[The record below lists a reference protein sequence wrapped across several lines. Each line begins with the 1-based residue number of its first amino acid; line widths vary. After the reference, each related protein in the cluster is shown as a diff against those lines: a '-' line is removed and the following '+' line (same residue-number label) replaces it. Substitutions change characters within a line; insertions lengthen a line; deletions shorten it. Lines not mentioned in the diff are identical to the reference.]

1 MSGKELKQITF
12 DLKDENNGLEFDG
25 ERPNGTLTIYK
36 DGSILVNSKFD
47 DGSTYIKLPNE
58 TTFEKDDKSIGSY
71 ENWKTDGNGT
81 IIQYLV
87 DSSLQDYDFF
97 IIPNYV
103 KYEDGTLEKIK
114 SIGIYEGNS
123 NSTMFSSLP
132 IKHLI
137 ISEGIENL
145 NSGVFMRSSFES
157 INLPSSLKYIGRV
170 SISQQ
175 TLKNIVLPHNLKEI
189 GIGAFQMGTIE
200 GKIIIPQNIEEIKNF
215 AFKANSINEVFFED
229 NIKIQIL
236 NSGIF
241 MNNKIEKI
249 LIPNSI
255 KEIGI
260 NAFKDNPI
268 KEVVIPASVIEIGSR
283 AFESTTTIE
292 KVTIEGDATRFN
304 DTWTSIGFPAELM
317 PSE

>member
-1 MSGKELKQITF
+1 
-12 DLKDENNGLEFDG
+12 
-25 ERPNGTLTIYK
+25 
-36 DGSILVNSKFD
+36 
-47 DGSTYIKLPNE
+47 
-58 TTFEKDDKSIGSY
+58 
-71 ENWKTDGNGT
+71 
-81 IIQYLV
+81 
-87 DSSLQDYDFF
+87 
-97 IIPNYV
+97 
-103 KYEDGTLEKIK
+103 
-114 SIGIYEGNS
+114 
-123 NSTMFSSLP
+123 
-132 IKHLI
+132 
-137 ISEGIENL
+137 
-145 NSGVFMRSSFES
+145 MRSSFES

-268 KEVVIPASVIEIGSR
+268 KEVVIPASVETIAAN
-283 AFESTTTIE
+283 AFKSTTTIE
-292 KVTIEGDATRFN
+292 KVTIEGDKTRFN
-304 DTWTSIGFPAELM
+304 DTWTRIGFPAELM
-317 PSE
+317 PTE